1 MTSTGARIR
10 ITDVPPDDHSLEA
23 GRRRYRELAA
33 RVGATVDADDAAPPA
48 TPAAVTRAAAVARA
62 HAVLSKGRRL
72 TSAEEAQFQADL
84 ELVSRPST
92 EGIFLT
98 RLHRALLD
106 DLAREEQEKA
116 AARGPEGP
124 SRGAAGDGQPVVRGQ
139 DALREN
145 MRSGFRPAG
154 GAVAT
159 RDPQFCGEDH
169 LRARMRGEVAQ

>member
-10 ITDVPPDDHSLEA
+10 ITDVPPDDHSLAA
-23 GRRRYRELAA
+23 GRRRYRELATKLGRA
-33 RVGATVDADDAAPPA
+33 VDADDAAPS

-84 ELVSRPST
+84 ELVSRTST

-98 RLHRALLD
+98 SLHRALLD
-106 DLAREEQEKA
+106 DLAREEQEEA
-116 AARGPEGP
+116 AARSPGGP

-139 DALREN
+139 DALRDN
-145 MRSGFRPAG
+145 MRSGFRSAG
-154 GAVAT
+154 DAAAAYDRQVHGQD
-159 RDPQFCGEDH
+159 R
-169 LRARMRGEVAQ
+169 LRALMRGEVAQ